1 MFDSLINTLAKDPQ
15 ALGQVVGAI
24 IGVAGLFIGTFITIF
39 TSFIIRNM
47 DIKREGRKELADM
60 EKARKEKEFSLK
72 QEIYSQFISELATLE
87 NFITKK
93 ATGKTSLMT
102 LENFDNEW
110 TRIEIKVDL
119 ISNDQVQ
126 KLKDALSDELMGLA
140 KERFSAKEGSKE
152 IILSQEY
159 MKDRTALLEAIRQDM
174 EINQK

>member
-1 MFDSLINTLAKDPQ
+1 MFDSLLDSMLKDPQ
-15 ALGQVVGAI
+15 ALGQVIGAI

-47 DIKREGRKELADM
+47 DIKREERKERADT
-60 EKARKEKEFSLK
+60 ERARKEKEFSLK

-87 NFITKK
+87 NFISKK
-93 ATGKTSLMT
+93 ASGKPSLANF
-102 LENFDNEW
+102 ENFDNEW

-126 KLKDALSDELMGLA
+126 ALKDALSEELMGLA
-140 KERFSAKEGSKE
+140 KERFSSKE
-152 IILSQEY
+152 VGKEIVLSKEY

-174 EINQK
+174 EITQK